1 MTEMQ
6 TELQPSKRTTIK
18 TLQSSR
24 FIFVFLIFLSHCAIV
39 ENGAAFDYGGE
50 AGVAF
55 FFVLSGFVL
64 SFGYGEKIDNGSF
77 STRSFMAKRLAKIY
91 PLHILLFVIAV
102 VFDARLGMGYSV
114 WQILSGIM
122 LVQTWT
128 MSENY
133 IYVANGVA
141 WFLCDM
147 MFLYII
153 FKPLYKFVFRASVRT
168 LCAVGIVILAA
179 YVVFALQVPDNEL
192 NSKLYTNPLLRSIDF
207 ALGKAMF
214 RSYRSRRSKTLCTSL
229 AESNVC
235 KANKVELAA
244 ILLLAASCVAYYS
257 MSKTFRLAMLFW
269 MVMPL
274 VVYVL
279 VATDNTRAFVSR
291 FLHTR
296 PMLWLGGISFEIF
309 LTHRIVMRV
318 TLHFVAPWGNIAMM
332 CISYALAFA
341 FTVAVSWALRQWFVM
356 PIYNK
361 VSRCVN
367 KPYLS

>member
-1 MTEMQ
+1 MTGMQ
-6 TELQPSKRTTIK
+6 SGLQQSKKVTIK

-24 FIFVFLIFLSHCAIV
+24 FIFVLLIYLSHCAVV
-39 ENGAAFDYGGE
+39 ENGTGFDFGGE

-64 SFGYGEKIDNGSF
+64 SLGYGAKADDGRF
-77 STRSFMAKRLAKIY
+77 STRKFMAKRLAKFY
-91 PLHILLFVIAV
+91 PLHILLLVVAV
-102 VFDARLGMGYSV
+102 VFDARLGMSYSV
-114 WQILSGIM
+114 WQILSGIL

-147 MFLYII
+147 MFLYVI
-153 FKPLYKFVFRASVRT
+153 FKPLYKFVAHASLRT
-168 LCAVGIVILAA
+168 LCAVGALVMAA
-179 YVVFALQVPDNEL
+179 YVLFALQVPDSEL

-207 ALGKAMF
+207 ALGIGLF
-214 RSYRSRRSKTLCTSL
+214 RFYRSRHSMAVYKCL
-229 AESNVC
+229 AQSG
-235 KANKVELAA
+235 ARRATMSQLAA
-244 ILLLAASCVAYYS
+244 LLLLVASCFAYYC
-257 MSKTFRLAMLFW
+257 MGKTFRLAMLFW
-269 MVMPL
+269 PVMPA

-279 VATDNTRAFVSR
+279 AATDNTRGLVSR

-296 PMLWLGGISFEIF
+296 TMLWLGGISFEIF
-309 LTHRIVMRV
+309 LTHRIVIRV
-318 TLHFVAPWGNIAMM
+318 ALHIVAPWGNTALM
-332 CISYALAFA
+332 CASYALAFA
-341 FTVAVSWALRQWFVM
+341 MTVAVSWALKRWFVM

-367 KPYLS
+367 KPDLL